1 MVTDLLQTSA
11 VQRLRGILKSRYG
24 KGLTVRYVVDAR
36 SIDFDSAGPQVHK
49 GDLQI
54 PIFVRDRFLG
64 LATIPAVSD
73 LQPDTFGPIV
83 DLVKLVL
90 EPTLQKWYLD
100 NQTMEE
106 ATDRSVLPE
115 VLHEVAAPEDVSSL
129 AKGAFLISQN
139 PFAIPRWALSIHE
152 TLGRWAFL
160 HFSDLGKELKS
171 RMELQALGA
180 VTLLID
186 DLLMITPA
194 QEKILAEFLENSDP
208 ENEPLILIGTTMS
221 LAEVRERGLIR
232 GEILDL
238 LAPFVIELDRLPR
251 QSKQMEEALRMLLDA
266 EAAQVLV

>member
-54 PIFVRDRFLG
+54 PIFVKERFLG
-64 LATIPAVSD
+64 LATIPSVSD

-83 DLVKLVL
+83 DLVKMVL
-90 EPTLQKWYLD
+90 EPSLQKWYLE
-100 NQTMEE
+100 NQSSEAGEVVTAPSLVHEQPVPEE
-106 ATDRSVLPE
+106 L
-115 VLHEVAAPEDVSSL
+115 SSL
-129 AKGAFLISQN
+129 AKGAFLVSQN
-139 PFAIPRWALSIHE
+139 PYAIPRWALSIHE

-194 QEKILAEFLENSDP
+194 QEEVLAQFLENSDP
-208 ENEPLILIGTTMS
+208 ENEPMILIGSTIS
-221 LAEVRERGLIR
+221 LEEVRQRGLIR
-232 GEILDL
+232 NEIIDM
-238 LAPFVIELDRLPR
+238 LAPFVLELDRLPR